1 MLTTGGTPATLLF
14 GNAQIHPLFA
24 VALALI
30 VWPKGYTTRD
40 VRSPMKQS
48 TSDTSKHKWILL
60 SCLLAYFLVQVGIPH
75 FWAISGLDIILI
87 LLIGPKTV
95 TTPWRKEL
103 YLLAIATLL
112 AVAVSTGAT
121 HQFQLA
127 CNALVNMF
135 GGFGAGGVALLAGLF
150 SSLGG
155 EGAASL
161 VLAQSFQEVSY
172 GPSTVLQQA
181 AVMGLAI
188 GGLGPLI
195 AARAFRSSLR
205 LFAFQFVLMVVL
217 VLTFGV

>member
-1 MLTTGGTPATLLF
+1 
-14 GNAQIHPLFA
+14 
-24 VALALI
+24 
-30 VWPKGYTTRD
+30 
-40 VRSPMKQS
+40 
-48 TSDTSKHKWILL
+48 
-60 SCLLAYFLVQVGIPH
+60 
-75 FWAISGLDIILI
+75 
-87 LLIGPKTV
+87 
-95 TTPWRKEL
+95 
-103 YLLAIATLL
+103 
-112 AVAVSTGAT
+112 
-121 HQFQLA
+121 
-127 CNALVNMF
+127 MF